1 MSYPTENPQNK
12 HDVHGPVQW
21 ADKKWMLSSVRA
33 AKEEFRALVDGEH
46 GVRDKYDKMV
56 AVYSYPGAPS
66 LGRIMTIVGFVRLSL
81 VESLMTSSKETVR
94 KCTLAVR
101 RLSTSLSK
109 EHLRNSEK
117 FALLMKFLRR
127 KDLVAVVAVGGG
139 RDRVGLL
146 SHIDDLN
153 DDPPQ
158 VFAAHCYVCQ
168 IKQLK
173 SEAEAESQSQGDVQ
187 RETALPSTDQSID
200 HLQNSNGNS
209 TDLFLPGEDDSS
221 AANKEAQLWQPD
233 LPTAGGDIS
242 WDVESTCNLS
252 AFTVADPV
260 TVEDTF
266 SNQNDNKKRKREE
279 EQNGNNEND
288 TDALFH
294 KDKGAAMADTFYS
307 NLERNLATRADSWLF
322 HMRNFN
328 GWIKATQIAECNPNT
343 SSKKLRVM
351 DLACGKGG
359 DLGKWLLHSRGVE
372 NYVGIDV
379 ARGSL
384 KDAAI
389 RARNIQHKFTN
400 QQCSF
405 ICADLGKDVPGSMQP
420 LLTWK
425 LSTDSGVGDPSFD
438 FLPGG
443 ALSSQ
448 PNQFDVVSIQFAIH
462 YMMST
467 EARAKRFFQ
476 SVSNL
481 LDVGGKFIAT
491 TIDARVVVEQIMS
504 LGQDY
509 MDDLTTSTTVSV
521 GNGACQLTFPPSTIR
536 QLFSPSP
543 SNEFGLEYTFKLVEG
558 DDHQKGFG
566 EAVDLPEWLT
576 PIPVLEQLASEVG
589 LELENATNF
598 HHFYSRR
605 QSPIQHSAAHNAL
618 YTMKVLNQNGS
629 ISQSEWEISR
639 LYAALQFRKVR
650 NVDNHKIVDFNSPQA
665 KQLFPKAM
673 CIAKKKVG
681 DAVWNTYSTDQKK
694 QHTHFELSNLIQK

>member
-1 MSYPTENPQNK
+1 MSYPTDEPQNK

-21 ADKKWMLSSVRA
+21 SDEKWMFSSVQA

-46 GVRDKYDKMV
+46 SGSDKYNKMV

-66 LGRIMTIVGFVRLSL
+66 LGRIMTIVGFVRLSM
-81 VESLMTSSKETVR
+81 VESLMTSSTKVVK
-94 KCTLAVR
+94 KCTWAVR
-101 RLSTSLSK
+101 QLSTSLSK
-109 EHLRNSEK
+109 QHLRNSEE
-117 FALLMKFLRR
+117 FASLMKFLRR

-158 VFAAHCYVCQ
+158 VFAAHCYVCK
-168 IKQLK
+168 INQLK
-173 SEAEAESQSQGDVQ
+173 SEAEPQSQGNVQ
-187 RETALPSTDQSID
+187 QKTDLPSTD
-200 HLQNSNGNS
+200 HFQNSNGDSNE
-209 TDLFLPGEDDSS
+209 LWLPGGDTSSS
-221 AANKEAQLWQPD
+221 ANKDAELWQPD
-233 LPTAGGDIS
+233 LPTTGGDIS
-242 WDVESTCNLS
+242 WDVESTWNIS
-252 AFTVADPV
+252 ATTVTAPV
-260 TVEDTF
+260 TVEDNF
-266 SNQNDNKKRKREE
+266 STQNDIKKRKREE
-279 EQNGNNEND
+279 EQNDNNEND
-288 TDALFH
+288 SDALFH

-307 NLERNLATRADSWLF
+307 NLERNLQTRADSWLF

-328 GWIKATQIAECNPNT
+328 GWIKATQIAECTPNT
-343 SSKKLRVM
+343 SSKKLRIM

-405 ICADLGKDVPGSMQP
+405 ICADLGQDVPGSMQP

-425 LSTDSGVGDPSFD
+425 LSADSGVGDPSFD

-476 SVSNL
+476 SVSSL

-504 LGQDY
+504 QGQDY
-509 MDDLTTSTTVSV
+509 MDDITTPTKVSV

-536 QLFSPSP
+536 QLFSPP
-543 SNEFGLEYTFKLVEG
+543 PCNEFGLEYTFTLVEG

-576 PIPVLEQLASEVG
+576 PIPVLERLASEVG

-605 QSPIQHSAAHNAL
+605 QSPIQHPAAHNAL

-629 ISQSEWEISR
+629 ISQPEWEISR

-650 NVDNHKIVDFNSPQA
+650 NIDNHKIVDFNSPQA
-665 KQLFPKAM
+665 KKLFPKAM

-681 DAVWNTYSTDQKK
+681 DVVWNTYSTDQKT
-694 QHTHFELSNLIQK
+694 QHTHFELSNLLQK